1 MGILWGEWGF
11 LGVSGVNGDFMG
23 WMGVNGDFM
32 GWMGVNGGTWG
43 ATTTLYESLID
54 ALSVFNRRRQ
64 E

>member
-1 MGILWGEWGF
+1 MGIFWGEWGF
-11 LGVSGVNGDFMG
+11 LGVS
-23 WMGVNGDFM
+23 GVNGDFM

>member
-1 MGILWGEWGF
+1 MD
-11 LGVSGVNGDFMG
+11 GDFMG
-23 WMGVNGDFM
+23 WMGISWGEW
-32 GWMGVNGGTWG
+32 GEWGTWG